1 MKKTL
6 CYRYL
11 LCFTI
16 LQHGTP
22 LENLIFLD
30 GLVQQFYKEH
40 PVDCKYRNMSK
51 LTMFMRKSGGPK
63 LRGKAIEVRNFCKV
77 LLHLW
82 QKFHNPNLLAHKQIL
97 LYLKLSY
104 KVDAILDRHKG
115 EFALSG
121 PVAAEFEKTVF
132 DMGHLV
138 VLLEE
143 HFSTEDVP
151 HLFTATSKLHGVAHS
166 ALWAKYVSPRAVW
179 CFTGEDYMHHVQVLA
194 QSCIAGTGPFLT
206 VNKTVDKM
214 RFALHVQFSKQ
225 QTK

>member
-82 QKFHNPNLLAHKQIL
+82 QKFHNPNLLVHKQIL

-121 PVAAEFEKTVF
+121 PVAAEFEK
-132 DMGHLV
+132 
-138 VLLEE
+138 
-143 HFSTEDVP
+143 
-151 HLFTATSKLHGVAHS
+151 
-166 ALWAKYVSPRAVW
+166 
-179 CFTGEDYMHHVQVLA
+179 
-194 QSCIAGTGPFLT
+194 PFLT
-206 VNKTVDKM
+206 WVIWWFCWKSIFQLKMCHIFSQQPLSCMGLPIRLSGQNMFHPEQSGVSLVKTTCIM
-214 RFALHVQFSKQ
+214 YRFWHSPA
-225 QTK
+225 

>member
-1 MKKTL
+1 M
-6 CYRYL
+6 
-11 LCFTI
+11 
-16 LQHGTP
+16 
-22 LENLIFLD
+22 
-30 GLVQQFYKEH
+30 
-40 PVDCKYRNMSK
+40 
-51 LTMFMRKSGGPK
+51 PK

-97 LYLKLSY
+97 FYLKLSY
-104 KVDAILDRHKG
+104 KVDAILDRHKRHKG

-151 HLFTATSKLHGVAHS
+151 HLFTAASKPLSCMGLPIRLSGQNMSTCIMYRFWHS
-166 ALWAKYVSPRAVW
+166 PA
-179 CFTGEDYMHHVQVLA
+179 
-194 QSCIAGTGPFLT
+194 
-206 VNKTVDKM
+206 
-214 RFALHVQFSKQ
+214 
-225 QTK
+225 

>member
-1 MKKTL
+1 M
-6 CYRYL
+6 
-11 LCFTI
+11 
-16 LQHGTP
+16 
-22 LENLIFLD
+22 
-30 GLVQQFYKEH
+30 
-40 PVDCKYRNMSK
+40 
-51 LTMFMRKSGGPK
+51 PK

-82 QKFHNPNLLAHKQIL
+82 QKFHNPNLLVHKQIL
-97 LYLKLSY
+97 FYLKLSY
-104 KVDAILDRHKG
+104 KVDAILDRHKRHKG

-132 DMGHLV
+132 DIGHLV

-143 HFSTEDVP
+143 HFPTEDVP
-151 HLFTATSKLHGVAHS
+151 HLFTAASKLHGVAHS
-166 ALWAKYVSPRAVW
+166 ALWAKYVSPRTVW

-206 VNKTVDKM
+206 VNKTVNKM